1 FCHADPVSGG
11 YGSSFHTPAHC
22 GQETLHMPLIQLNY
36 LLYVVLIPL
45 SLTRR
50 AGPEKTASL
59 IPCAWY
65 TSGKS

>member
-1 FCHADPVSGG
+1 
-11 YGSSFHTPAHC
+11 TPAHC

-65 TSGKS
+65 TSGKSRIDKKSDLPETAIR